1 MQGNLILNQNNE
13 IAFIYGEP
21 LGFAPDW
28 VSIDVEQEEL
38 YIGNEDDT
46 GEGKQIQLDKIKQEI
61 YERILP
67 DTQILLILVKDND
80 ITKPLAAKWV
90 PLMIAQQLL

>member
-1 MQGNLILNQNNE
+1 MKGNLILNQNDE

-21 LGFAPDW
+21 LGFIPEW

-38 YIGNEDDT
+38 YIGNEDEE
-46 GEGKQIQLDKIKQEI
+46 GIGKQIQLDKIKQEI

-67 DTQILLILVKDND
+67 DTQILLVLVQDND

-90 PLMIAQQLL
+90 PLMVTHQI

>member
-1 MQGNLILNQNNE
+1 MNGNLILNQNNE

-21 LGFAPDW
+21 LGFTPSW

-38 YIGNEDDT
+38 YIGNEND
-46 GEGKQIQLDKIKQEI
+46 EELGKQIQLDKIKQEI

-67 DTQILLILVKDND
+67 DTQILLVLVRDND
-80 ITKPLAAKWV
+80 IMKPIDAQWI
-90 PLMIAQQLL
+90 PLMVTQQL

>member
-1 MQGNLILNQNNE
+1 MKGNLILNQSDE
-13 IAFIYGEP
+13 IAFIYGDP

-38 YIGNEDDT
+38 FIANADEE
-46 GEGKQIQLDKIKQEI
+46 GEGKQVQLDKIKQQI
-61 YERILP
+61 YDRIRT
-67 DTQILLILVKDND
+67 DTKILLVLVEDNN

-90 PLMIAQQLL
+90 PLMVAHQL